1 MVGILILGCILAIEI
16 YRVVIDNRFYKDI
29 QKVLGEKPDKPIKG
43 KRKTPA
49 LTAHQKAL
57 KKWRHM

>member
-1 MVGILILGCILAIEI
+1 VVEI
-16 YRVVIDNRFYKDI
+16 YHVVIDNRFYKDI
-29 QKVLGEKPDKPIKG
+29 QKVLGEKTDKPIKG
-43 KRKTPA
+43 KRKTTA